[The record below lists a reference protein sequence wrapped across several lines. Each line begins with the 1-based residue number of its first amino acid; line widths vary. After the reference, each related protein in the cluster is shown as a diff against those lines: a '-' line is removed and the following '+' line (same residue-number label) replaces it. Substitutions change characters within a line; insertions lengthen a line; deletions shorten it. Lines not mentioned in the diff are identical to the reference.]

1 MTNDQ
6 KLIAVKALHTLI
18 WVFFN
23 FVLGYIIY
31 AIIQNK
37 IDGYLWIAI
46 GLIIV
51 EALILFRFNYVCPL
65 TIIARRYSDSQKDNF
80 DIYLPNWLARN
91 NKLIYT
97 IIFGLSI
104 LGLVFRAFTS

>member
-6 KLIAVKALHTLI
+6 KLIAVEVPCTRII

-65 TIIARRYSDSQKDNF
+65 TIVARRYSDSQRDST
-80 DIYLPNWLARN
+80 LA
-91 NKLIYT
+91 
-97 IIFGLSI
+97 SI
-104 LGLVFRAFTS
+104 CQLVGQKQ